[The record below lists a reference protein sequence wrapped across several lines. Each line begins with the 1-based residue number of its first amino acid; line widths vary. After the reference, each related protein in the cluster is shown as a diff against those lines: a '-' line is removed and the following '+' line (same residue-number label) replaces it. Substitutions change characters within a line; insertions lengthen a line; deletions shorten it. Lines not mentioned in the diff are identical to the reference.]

1 MRTDFNS
8 VDYVG
13 NHHYVFDMKGNNY
26 RLNIIMYRSVVF
38 LIIVLLLFPEGCAMI
53 SVKRAKPSDG
63 VKIDWDEGSERK
75 IKESGTYARIIRCAD
90 GRYWIAFE
98 DLQGNVVVSH
108 SDDCHT
114 WSEDR
119 IVFPRKFESGSLVKA
134 ANAEIIELDNGVLV
148 CGANYRPVS
157 QGMTPYSIA
166 VSRSFDNGL
175 TWERPRI
182 LYEAGT
188 FFKDGCWEPSFL
200 QLPDG
205 TLQLYFA
212 NESPYRESDEQE
224 ISLLESEDKGDTWTA
239 EPRTVSFRKDHRD
252 GMPVAEIFGD
262 DIVLVIEDNYSGD
275 FKPYTVRTSLSDNWN
290 IPVYGNSTERHEA
303 LVDVVSD
310 STYMGAPYLLRLP
323 SGEAVISY
331 QTNEKRSHDRELSCM
346 EVAIGDSCARNFTN
360 RSRPFDIPENKSGK
374 WNSLMLLN
382 DSTIMAV
389 CSSDR
394 DGHPAIWVK
403 EGHILKESR

>member
-1 MRTDFNS
+1 M
-8 VDYVG
+8 
-13 NHHYVFDMKGNNY
+13 
-26 RLNIIMYRSVVF
+26 
-38 LIIVLLLFPEGCAMI
+38 FPGR
-53 SVKRAKPSDG
+53 RAAPPLDG
-63 VKIDWDEGSERK
+63 VRIVWDEVTERK

-90 GRYWIAFE
+90 GRFWMAFE
-98 DLQGNVVVSH
+98 DLHGNVAVSY

-119 IVFPRKFESGSLVKA
+119 VVFPRKFESGTLVNA
-134 ANAEIIELDNGVLV
+134 ANAEIIALDNGILV

-157 QGMTPYSIA
+157 QGVSPYSIA

-175 TWERPRI
+175 TWESPRV

-224 ISLLESEDKGDTWTA
+224 ISLLESNDNGGTWTA
-239 EPRTVSFRKDHRD
+239 KPRTISFRKNHRD
-252 GMPVAEIFGD
+252 GMPVAAIFGG
-262 DIVLVIEDNYSGD
+262 DIVLVIEDNHDGD
-275 FKPYTVRTSLSDNWN
+275 FKPYTLRTSLSDNWN
-290 IPVYGNSTERHEA
+290 IPVYGNSTNRNKA
-303 LVDVVSD
+303 LIDDVPNSI
-310 STYMGAPYLLRLP
+310 YMGAPYLLKLP

-331 QTNEKRSHDRELSCM
+331 QTNEKRGHDRELSCM
-346 EVAIGDSCARNFTN
+346 EVAIGDSCARNFTK
-360 RSRPFDIPENKSGK
+360 RSRPFEVPENRSGK
-374 WNSLMLLN
+374 WNSIMLLN
-382 DSTIMAV
+382 DSTILAI
-389 CSSDR
+389 SSFDR

-403 EGHILKESR
+403 EGHILRNHLD